1 MLCLKNDLDILHHF
15 ISLIN
20 SPSILD
26 LGYSGTRNDV
36 DTTAVFTAV
45 FEGFMTLRANNFS
58 SGGTLV
64 MFLVFIWR
72 MKCFLSI
79 LVIEYP
85 ISPFLVS
92 WGRFLSTSKSTPT
105 QDYISKKSP
114 PNLSSLLADCRA
126 EVWTNHSHEAKNNYT
141 GYFFDWHWQKTF
153 QSSNSF
159 RIQHQKLANLRIILI
174 QSQNIPQNSCKKQL
188 IVWIILSTTVLLSLD
203 KATVVKGIIFHL
215 YILSTVKCAIIISAV
230 KQVLERKMD
239 LRSKR
244 LWQW

>member
-1 MLCLKNDLDILHHF
+1 
-15 ISLIN
+15 
-20 SPSILD
+20 
-26 LGYSGTRNDV
+26 
-36 DTTAVFTAV
+36 
-45 FEGFMTLRANNFS
+45 MTLRANNFS

-174 QSQNIPQNSCKKQL
+174 QSQNIPQNSCKNSCAPL
-188 IVWIILSTTVLLSLD
+188 
-203 KATVVKGIIFHL
+203 AL
-215 YILSTVKCAIIISAV
+215 YV
-230 KQVLERKMD
+230 EN
-239 LRSKR
+239 
-244 LWQW
+244 LWAQRDEKSSSIHEWS

>member
-1 MLCLKNDLDILHHF
+1 
-15 ISLIN
+15 
-20 SPSILD
+20 
-26 LGYSGTRNDV
+26 
-36 DTTAVFTAV
+36 
-45 FEGFMTLRANNFS
+45 MTLRANNFS

-174 QSQNIPQNSCKKQL
+174 QSQNIPQNSCKNSCG
-188 IVWIILSTTVLLSLD
+188 VHIISSTTVAKKLRKELRLTIGPWLCLLWRLTMLTGEQRTS
-203 KATVVKGIIFHL
+203 KSFIQIPF
-215 YILSTVKCAIIISAV
+215 
-230 KQVLERKMD
+230 VLFSQNWLCCTKKIKICD
-239 LRSKR
+239 
-244 LWQW
+244 W

>member
-1 MLCLKNDLDILHHF
+1 MQLKTEVQWRLKW
-15 ISLIN
+15 
-20 SPSILD
+20 SIR
-26 LGYSGTRNDV
+26 S
-36 DTTAVFTAV
+36 AVFTAV

-174 QSQNIPQNSCKKQL
+174 QSQNIPQNSCKNSCG
-188 IVWIILSTTVLLSLD
+188 VHIISSTTVMKICLD
-203 KATVVKGIIFHL
+203 P
-215 YILSTVKCAIIISAV
+215 
-230 KQVLERKMD
+230 
-239 LRSKR
+239 
-244 LWQW
+244 

>member
-1 MLCLKNDLDILHHF
+1 
-15 ISLIN
+15 
-20 SPSILD
+20 
-26 LGYSGTRNDV
+26 
-36 DTTAVFTAV
+36 
-45 FEGFMTLRANNFS
+45 MTLRANNFS

-174 QSQNIPQNSCKKQL
+174 QSQNIPQNSCEKQL
-188 IVWIILSTTVLLSLD
+188 IVWIILSTTVGSNPSWDFL
-203 KATVVKGIIFHL
+203 VIIFKQCVMSS
-215 YILSTVKCAIIISAV
+215 ILTRYFYSCEILGMEIGLALMMELDS
-230 KQVLERKMD
+230 
-239 LRSKR
+239 
-244 LWQW
+244 

>member
-1 MLCLKNDLDILHHF
+1 MYLVLLTMEISETIPWVQWRLKW
-15 ISLIN
+15 
-20 SPSILD
+20 SIR
-26 LGYSGTRNDV
+26 S
-36 DTTAVFTAV
+36 AVFTAV

-174 QSQNIPQNSCKKQL
+174 QSQNIPQNSCKNSCG
-188 IVWIILSTTVLLSLD
+188 VHIISSTTVNNPLLFLGGQL
-203 KATVVKGIIFHL
+203 A
-215 YILSTVKCAIIISAV
+215 
-230 KQVLERKMD
+230 KQIVSYE
-239 LRSKR
+239 
-244 LWQW
+244 

>member
-1 MLCLKNDLDILHHF
+1 
-15 ISLIN
+15 
-20 SPSILD
+20 
-26 LGYSGTRNDV
+26 
-36 DTTAVFTAV
+36 
-45 FEGFMTLRANNFS
+45 
-58 SGGTLV
+58 

-188 IVWIILSTTVLLSLD
+188 IVWIILSTTVEPDLCKVDFCCKADPHLSLTIVFVTKD
-203 KATVVKGIIFHL
+203 VGTRNRDSHLCPLLWRFTFREGRSCRVVLDALKFPLVFNLLQQQI
-215 YILSTVKCAIIISAV
+215 KCRMTGSFS
-230 KQVLERKMD
+230 KKM
-239 LRSKR
+239 
-244 LWQW
+244 WHVIQ

>member
-1 MLCLKNDLDILHHF
+1 
-15 ISLIN
+15 
-20 SPSILD
+20 
-26 LGYSGTRNDV
+26 
-36 DTTAVFTAV
+36 
-45 FEGFMTLRANNFS
+45 MTLRANNFS

-174 QSQNIPQNSCKKQL
+174 QSQNIPQNSCKNSCG
-188 IVWIILSTTVLLSLD
+188 VHIISSTTVIILLFAPSEIERE
-203 KATVVKGIIFHL
+203 IILLFRNPEVAN
-215 YILSTVKCAIIISAV
+215 YIIICFT
-230 KQVLERKMD
+230 
-239 LRSKR
+239 
-244 LWQW
+244 

>member
-1 MLCLKNDLDILHHF
+1 MYLN
-15 ISLIN
+15 
-20 SPSILD
+20 PSISTIFKLA
-26 LGYSGTRNDV
+26 SGLEIVIQWRLKWSIRS
-36 DTTAVFTAV
+36 AVFTAV

-188 IVWIILSTTVLLSLD
+188 IVWIILSTTVYWLLWLLTS
-203 KATVVKGIIFHL
+203 
-215 YILSTVKCAIIISAV
+215 
-230 KQVLERKMD
+230 
-239 LRSKR
+239 
-244 LWQW
+244 

>member
-1 MLCLKNDLDILHHF
+1 M
-15 ISLIN
+15 
-20 SPSILD
+20 
-26 LGYSGTRNDV
+26 

-174 QSQNIPQNSCKKQL
+174 QSQNIPQNSCKNSCG
-188 IVWIILSTTVLLSLD
+188 VHIISSTTVYVYL
-203 KATVVKGIIFHL
+203 KVK
-215 YILSTVKCAIIISAV
+215 IL
-230 KQVLERKMD
+230 
-239 LRSKR
+239 
-244 LWQW
+244 